1 MPILGKDIRI
11 QTRYAR
17 TAGLY
22 KTESSAEEET
32 EAEGLASKGLHGS
45 FCSYQTA
52 PAQWPLTVPY
62 LPSQPKCGC
71 VQKGQ
76 GTSKSLFY
84 FFKRWSAEKG
94 ALAHL
99 RKKKAQLYKHKRGTA
114 DWSAGFVGRLGRQEL
129 LSYTLTLGLHA
140 TGGLLTS
147 SSTTSPGWNSDNRT
161 VFSATFPCLMRWAP
175 RELNYSWTNT
185 VPNPGTGL
193 RSVTYKGQKTACDIC
208 LFLNSFWSECHILV
222 VREKKQIV
230 VGLQVNI
237 VYQFSHCSQQ
247 F

>member
-1 MPILGKDIRI
+1 MNKIYYIASCDTCRKIIKSLPKGHNLVFRDIK
-11 QTRYAR
+11 QD
-17 TAGLY
+17 
-22 KTESSAEEET
+22 
-32 EAEGLASKGLHGS
+32 
-45 FCSYQTA
+45 
-52 PAQWPLTVPY
+52 PLTLEELEEMHQLTGSY
-62 LPSQPKCGC
+62 E
-71 VQKGQ
+71 
-76 GTSKSLFY
+76 SLF
-84 FFKRWSAEKG
+84 S
-94 ALAHL
+94 
-99 RKKKAQLYKHKRGTA
+99 KKAQLYKHKRGTA

-208 LFLNSFWSECHILV
+208 LFLNSLTDDCLKH
-222 VREKKQIV
+222 K
-230 VGLQVNI
+230 
-237 VYQFSHCSQQ
+237 
-247 F
+247 